1 MKRRHEQLDPSQIP
15 ISQTSSNDRRHYF
28 SDEHG
33 EIELGTPYSE
43 LSHRPMMIGDPHQKK
58 VSIMMMTSESS
69 SQQSQE
75 QIEEEDD
82 DVLEGEIQTITSC
95 HSNTEREMRVA
106 LQPVENET
114 SENYETGTQVLDDGQ
129 EGRMTLNELGFQTF
143 LGH

>member
-33 EIELGTPYSE
+33 EMELGTPYSQ
-43 LSHRPMMIGDPHQKK
+43 LSHRPMAGDPHQKK

-69 SQQSQE
+69 SQHSQYQQE
-75 QIEEEDD
+75 IEEEEED

-106 LQPVENET
+106 L
-114 SENYETGTQVLDDGQ
+114 
-129 EGRMTLNELGFQTF
+129 
-143 LGH
+143 